1 MKTDKIR
8 AVGYIRV
15 STKEQAVEG
24 YSLSA
29 QREQINQYC
38 AMYGL
43 ELVNIYSDEG
53 ISGKNLKDREG
64 IQDLRDDAK
73 EGLFD
78 TVIIWKLSRISRKL
92 LDTLTLIDELNAH
105 KISLQSISEKIDLST
120 SSFYLMTKANIFTNC
135 IPF

>member
-38 AMYGL
+38 AIYGL
-43 ELVNIYSDEG
+43 ELVNIYSAVG
-53 ISGKNLKDREG
+53 RTSKIGKAFK
-64 IQDLRDDAK
+64 
-73 EGLFD
+73 
-78 TVIIWKLSRISRKL
+78 T
-92 LDTLTLIDELNAH
+92 
-105 KISLQSISEKIDLST
+105 
-120 SSFYLMTKANIFTNC
+120 
-135 IPF
+135 